1 MIIDGIFFLTV
12 LGGFYSGFSRGIIK
26 TVMYVFASFF
36 GFIVAVKFAP
46 SATDLLVQ
54 LSGSNSPLMYLLGF
68 ISCLGLTIVG
78 IQLLAKGLEGILQSA
93 RINIIN
99 KFFGGVLM
107 AAIFVLMYSVLLWMA
122 DSAHLVEEKTKK
134 ESATYKILKEYPSQV
149 KVIWTRVQP
158 TFEDFWNQ
166 SLNFIDQMEDNSI
179 QRDDSQPEI
188 YDIEDD
194 GGEPSEEF

>member
-1 MIIDGIFFLTV
+1 MIIDGFFFLSV

-46 SATDLLVQ
+46 AATDLLIQ
-54 LSGSNSPLMYLLGF
+54 LTGSSSPLMYLFGF
-68 ISCLGLTIVG
+68 ISCLGLTIVA

-122 DSAHLVEEKTKK
+122 DSARLVTDKTKT

-166 SLNFIDQMEDNSI
+166 TLNFIDQMEDNSI

-194 GGEPSEEF
+194 GGEPSDDF